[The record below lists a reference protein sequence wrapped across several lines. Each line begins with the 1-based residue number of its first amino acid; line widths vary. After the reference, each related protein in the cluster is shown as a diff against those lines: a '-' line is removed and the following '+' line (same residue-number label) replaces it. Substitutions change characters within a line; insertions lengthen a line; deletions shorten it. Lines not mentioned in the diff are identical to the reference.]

1 MNSNE
6 NKPQEAVV
14 FHAKGD
20 DKWLKEAMSPVSFDP
35 KKKTPE
41 NRKYLVLVYFTEKA
55 AEDLEYPTTFIL
67 ATGRT
72 NTYNEIK
79 NYLDVMDLEQSV
91 VMLEGNPA
99 LVDQITVLQFLRH
112 IRDDELIE
120 DESGYLVDEAIAE
133 YDEEA

>member
-1 MNSNE
+1 
-6 NKPQEAVV
+6 
-14 FHAKGD
+14 
-20 DKWLKEAMSPVSFDP
+20 
-35 KKKTPE
+35 
-41 NRKYLVLVYFTEKA
+41 
-55 AEDLEYPTTFIL
+55 
-67 ATGRT
+67 
-72 NTYNEIK
+72 
-79 NYLDVMDLEQSV
+79 MDLEQSV